1 MQSGNDFGGF
11 HSIEEYLA
19 DLWWNMHHIDDPNRQ
34 AWAFHSR
41 CYLDE
46 SGTHDTSHYT
56 VVAGLLL
63 NRNNFI
69 SLGTEWQ
76 KLLREMRIKP
86 PIHMKEFGR
95 PHGDLA
101 YLTDNERYFL
111 FANIAGIINSHKI
124 YSIAGIIGQKQYKI
138 SEVNKRKEMS
148 PYGFC
153 FLICVKANQA
163 QAVFNKYP
171 YNIAYLMSEVSEH
184 KGQILDAHAEIKRQQ
199 EKEGKSYNVGS
210 ITFEYPKYVPALQAA
225 DVIAWGVNHRLMNK
239 PFNQGFEFI
248 ENIISG
254 PGHVQEPYKDDY
266 LHGLKQRLM
275 KYRDQNH

>member
-1 MQSGNDFGGF
+1 MNSQKFGGF
-11 HSIEEYLA
+11 DSIQEYLG
-19 DLWWNMHHIDDPNRQ
+19 DLWWNMHHTDDPNRQ
-34 AWAFHSR
+34 AWAFHTR

-76 KLLREMRIKP
+76 KLLREMRIKS

-111 FANIAGIINSHKI
+111 FANIAGIINSHKT
-124 YSIAGIIGQKQYKI
+124 YSIAGVIGQNQYKI

-153 FLICVKANQA
+153 LLICVKVNHIIAD
-163 QAVFNKYP
+163 FNKYP

-184 KGQILDAHAEIKRQQ
+184 KGQILDAHAEIKIMQ
-199 EKEGKSYNVGS
+199 EIETKPYHVGS
-210 ITFEYPKYVPALQAA
+210 IAFEYPKYVPALQAA
-225 DVIAWGVNHRLMNK
+225 DVIAWGVHHRLMDK
-239 PFNQGFEFI
+239 PFDQGFEFI

-254 PGHVQEPYKDDY
+254 PHHLQDCVSI
-266 LHGLKQRLM
+266 
-275 KYRDQNH
+275 